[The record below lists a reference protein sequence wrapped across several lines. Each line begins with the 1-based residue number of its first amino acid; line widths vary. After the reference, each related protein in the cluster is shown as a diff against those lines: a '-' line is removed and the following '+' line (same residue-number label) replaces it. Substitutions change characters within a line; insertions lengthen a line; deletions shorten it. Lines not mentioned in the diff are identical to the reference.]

1 MATQESQVKTP
12 RRSARW
18 IWFFVI
24 LGTMLVGGV
33 STEIWFNVN
42 QQLQP
47 EQLAEAR
54 QHWREKGPRDYR
66 LIYEV
71 KDEVNP
77 EPAGAVPLKYAVDVR
92 DGKVTPVD
100 KPSGKFVTYGS
111 MDDLFDFVERTLQE
125 DIARGGK
132 RPFTVARFQKTDGH
146 IVHYV
151 RSVMSTRE
159 RLDIRVELTPLD

>member
-1 MATQESQVKTP
+1 MATQEPQIKMP
-12 RRSARW
+12 RRSVGW
-18 IWFFVI
+18 VWFFAI
-24 LGTMLVGGV
+24 LGTMLLVGI

-54 QHWREKGPRDYR
+54 QRWREKGSRDYR

-71 KDEVNP
+71 KEEVNP
-77 EPAGAVPLKYAVDVR
+77 EPSGTVPVRYAVEVR
-92 DGKVTPVD
+92 NGKVTSVD
-100 KPSGKFVTYGS
+100 KPSGKFAMFGS
-111 MDDLFDFVERTLQE
+111 MDELFDFVERTLND

-132 RPFTVARFQKTDGH
+132 RPFTVARFQKSDGH

-151 RSVMSTRE
+151 HSIMATRE
-159 RLDIRVELTPLD
+159 RLEIRVELKPLE